1 MATISLGKI
10 TPFKSSLFKV
20 SATVTQQDI
29 NLTYSYKSGRLPPG
43 LSINQDGEIVGICGK
58 VSRET
63 TYTFKVQAS
72 GQYGNIVATQD
83 YSIRVVPKTADT
95 ISNMYGI
102 CHIDNTALQSY
113 KNFVNNNSIFPSSS
127 LYRPSSVE
135 YNTIQPK
142 FLFLSGIHTTRL
154 STIQAL
160 LLNNN
165 YSVKLF
171 VGDYKLAKAKSSG
184 GKVLYE
190 VIYADLID
198 PQAGAPNSIRLTS
211 VNLPSIS
218 INFSTE
224 AAQFFTDNSL
234 TTPTGSADILYI
246 NSITNMQNEV
256 KAGVTDEVFEYL
268 PRWMSS
274 AQADGELPGY
284 KLALPIR
291 YVKPGEGEKILFRVK
306 DQTSYD
312 IKGVKVFIDRWYV
325 DNHLGTSF
333 DTATTTFNE
342 SGYPPTADTTLF
354 TADDTGYVT
363 NTLTVFDAGTTTFD
377 ADGTRFFKKSVSFD
391 KKVPVDS
398 QLIMQ
403 RDSITDRITHVSRQ
417 RELVRT
423 P

>member
-1 MATISLGKI
+1 MSRISLGTI

-20 SATVTQQDI
+20 SATVTQTGI
-29 NLTYSYKSGRLPPG
+29 SLTYSYKSGRLPPG
-43 LSINQDGEIVGICGK
+43 LSINQDGEIVGICGA

-63 TYTFKVQAS
+63 TYNFKVQAS

-83 YSIRVVPKTADT
+83 YSIRVVPKTT
-95 ISNMYGI
+95 SNISNMYGI
-102 CHIDNTALQSY
+102 CHIDTTAMQSY
-113 KNFVNNNSIFPSSS
+113 KNFVNDNSIFPSSS

-135 YNTIQPK
+135 YNTIIPK

-154 STIQAL
+154 ATIQAL

-165 YSVKLF
+165 YTVKLF
-171 VGDYKLAKAKSSG
+171 VGDYKLAKAKSSS

-190 VIYADLID
+190 VIYAELVD
-198 PQAGAPNSIRLTS
+198 PQAGAPNSIKLSS

-218 INFSTE
+218 INFSSK

-234 TTPTGSADILYI
+234 TTPTGSSDILYI

-274 AQADGELPGY
+274 AQADGVLPGY
-284 KLALPIR
+284 KLALPLR
-291 YVKPGEGEKILFRVK
+291 YVKPGEGDKILFRVK
-306 DQTSYD
+306 DQTTYD
-312 IKGVKVFIDRWYV
+312 IKGVKVLIDRWYV
-325 DNHLGTSF
+325 DNHLGTTF
-333 DTATTTFNE
+333 DTNTTSFNT

-354 TADDTGYVT
+354 TSDDQDYVT
-363 NTLTVFDAGTTTFD
+363 NTLTVFDAATTTFD
-377 ADGTRFFKKSVSFD
+377 NDGTRFFKKIVTFD
-391 KKVPVDS
+391 KKVPADS
-398 QLIMQ
+398 QIIMQ
-403 RDSITDRITHVSRQ
+403 RDAITDRITHISRQ